1 MRADKKGKRKKK
13 KENRKIRKKNSCC
26 LLWNRIGQKIG
37 GGRNVIQ
44 EPLGYIAKSKK
55 EIKSNK

>member
-1 MRADKKGKRKKK
+1 MRPNKKAERKKK
-13 KENRKIRKKNSCC
+13 EKRGGKRRKIPAVFCEIEQDK
-26 LLWNRIGQKIG
+26 KIG
-37 GGRNVIQ
+37 GERNIIQ